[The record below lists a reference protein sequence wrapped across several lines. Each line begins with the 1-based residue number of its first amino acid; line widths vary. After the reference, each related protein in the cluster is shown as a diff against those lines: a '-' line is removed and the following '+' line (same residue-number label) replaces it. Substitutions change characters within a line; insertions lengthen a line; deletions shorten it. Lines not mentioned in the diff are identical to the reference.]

1 MEVCCEDEMSERT
14 QAEPGAKEAGSNQAS
29 LPPFHA
35 FVPSFALWSPGAE
48 SPLTFQG
55 QPLRGSS
62 HHG

>member
-1 MEVCCEDEMSERT
+1 MSERT